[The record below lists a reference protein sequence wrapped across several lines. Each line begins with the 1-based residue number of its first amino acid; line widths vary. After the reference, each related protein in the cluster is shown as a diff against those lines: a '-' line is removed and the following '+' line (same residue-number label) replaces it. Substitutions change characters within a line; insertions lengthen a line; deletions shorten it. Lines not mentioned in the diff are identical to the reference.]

1 MAFELDTFGI
11 TALILALAAGVAFI
25 AHRARQPLIIAFII
39 VGIIAGPSVF
49 DWVHEAEALELFA
62 EIGIAIL
69 LFLVGLK
76 LDVNLVRSVGPVALA
91 TGLGQIVVTAIVGFG
106 IALLFGLDLVAAAV
120 VAVAI
125 TFSSTIIVV
134 KLLGDH
140 RKLDELHGKVALGL
154 LIVQDVVVIIVM
166 IVLTSIGSGATDGG
180 SVDLGAEAVRIL
192 LGGGGLLLGIGI
204 AMRWVLPWLL
214 DRVATSQ
221 ELLIVWSVAWAIGI
235 AALTD
240 ILGFSIEV
248 GAFLAGFALASTRYR
263 EQVHASLSGLRDF
276 LLLFFFIVLGAELD
290 FAAIGGQVPLAIAL
304 SLFVLVGTP
313 IIMIGIM
320 SLMGYPARVG
330 FLAGLAI
337 AQISEFS
344 LILIALTK
352 DIGLVGD
359 EIVGLVTLV
368 ALITIAASSYLIPY
382 SEPIA
387 TRLEPL
393 LNKLQRRSPR
403 KAEPDASIRYD
414 AIVFGHGRFGS
425 QLVRELVGD
434 GCHVLLVEWDPFAEV
449 KLADAALANHVDVV
463 FGDARS
469 PEFPETLPVRDVRF
483 IISTVPDVDTNLVLA
498 TALRH
503 AGATCPIAVTV
514 HTDEATHLYRQ
525 ALIDETISTVLHPFR
540 EAADDALETLKRLE
554 AAEPDDDSA

>member
-1 MAFELDTFGI
+1 MELELDTFGI
-11 TALILALAAGVAFI
+11 TALILVLAAAVAFL
-25 AHRARQPLIIAFII
+25 AHRARQPLIIAFIV
-39 VGIIAGPSVF
+39 VGIIVGPTGF

-106 IALLFGLDLVAAAV
+106 IAMLFGLDLVAAAV

-140 RKLDELHGKVALGL
+140 RQLDELHGRVALGL
-154 LIVQDVVVIIVM
+154 LIVQDVVVIVVM
-166 IVLTSIGSGATDGG
+166 IVLTSFGSGAADGG
-180 SVDLGAEAVRIL
+180 SVDIGAEALRIL
-192 LGGGGLLLGIGI
+192 LSGGGLLVGIGI

-240 ILGFSIEV
+240 VLGFSIEV

-290 FAAIGGQVPLAIAL
+290 FAAIGAQVPLAIAL
-304 SLFVLVGTP
+304 SVFVLIGTP
-313 IIMIGIM
+313 IIMVAIM

-359 EIVGLVTLV
+359 EIVGLITLV
-368 ALITIAASSYLIPY
+368 ALITIAGSSYLIPF

-393 LNKLQRRSPR
+393 LSRLQRRNPR
-403 KAEPDASIRYD
+403 AAEPETGTRYD

-425 QLVRELVGD
+425 QLIRELTGE
-434 GCHVLLVEWDPFAEV
+434 GCRVLLVEWDPFAEV
-449 KLADAALANHVDVV
+449 TLHDTALADRVDVV

-483 IISTVPDVDTNLVLA
+483 IISTVPDADTNLVLA
-498 TALRH
+498 TALRR

-514 HTDEATHLYRQ
+514 HTDDVAHFYRQ
-525 ALIDETISTVLHPFR
+525 ALIDETISVVLHPFR
-540 EAADDALETLKRLE
+540 DAADDALATLKRLE
-554 AAEPDDDSA
+554 RVQRDDDE

>member
-1 MAFELDTFGI
+1 
-11 TALILALAAGVAFI
+11 
-25 AHRARQPLIIAFII
+25 
-39 VGIIAGPSVF
+39 VF

-76 LDVNLVRSVGPVALA
+76 LDINLVRSVGPVALV

-106 IALLFGLDLVAAAV
+106 IALLFGLDLIAAAV

-140 RKLDELHGKVALGL
+140 RKLDELHGRVALGL
-154 LIVQDVVVIIVM
+154 LIVQDVVVIVVM
-166 IVLTSIGSGATDGG
+166 IVLTSIGSGATGGG
-180 SVDLGAEAVRIL
+180 SVDLGAEALRIL
-192 LGGGGLLLGIGI
+192 LSGGGLLIGI
-204 AMRWVLPWLL
+204 AVAMRWVLPWLL

-235 AALTD
+235 AAITD
-240 ILGFSIEV
+240 VLGFSIEV

-290 FAAIGGQVPLAIAL
+290 FAAVGGQVPLAIAL

-344 LILIALTK
+344 LILIALTR
-352 DIGLVGD
+352 DIGLVD
-359 EIVGLVTLV
+359 DDIVGLVTLV
-368 ALITIAASSYLIPY
+368 ALITIAGSSYLIPY
-382 SEPIA
+382 SEQIA

-403 KAEPDASIRYD
+403 KAEPDASVHYD

-434 GCHVLLVEWDPFAEV
+434 GCRVLLVEWDPFAEV
-449 KLADAALANHVDVV
+449 TLADAELTTHVDVV

-469 PEFPETLPVRDVRF
+469 PDFPETLPVRDVRF

-498 TALRH
+498 TALRR

-514 HTDEATHLYRQ
+514 HTDEAAHLYRA

-540 EAADDALETLKRLE
+540 DAVDDALETLKRLE
-554 AAEPDDDSA
+554 AARAEDDSA

>member
-1 MAFELDTFGI
+1 MALELDTFGI
-11 TALILALAAGVAFI
+11 TALILALAATVAFL
-25 AHRARQPLIIAFII
+25 AHRARQPLIIAFIV
-39 VGIIAGPSVF
+39 VGIVVGPSAL

-91 TGLGQIVVTAIVGFG
+91 TGLGQIVIMAIVGFG
-106 IALLFGLDLVAAAV
+106 IAMLFGLDLVAAAV
-120 VAVAI
+120 VGVAI

-134 KLLGDH
+134 KLLTDH
-140 RKLDELHGKVALGL
+140 RQLDQLHGRVALGL

-166 IVLTSIGSGATDGG
+166 IVLTSIGTGAADGA
-180 SVDLGAEAVRIL
+180 SFDLGAEAMRIL
-192 LGGGGLLLGIGI
+192 LGGGGLLVGIGV

-221 ELLIVWSVAWAIGI
+221 ELLIVWSVAWAIGV

-240 ILGFSIEV
+240 VLGFSIEV

-290 FAAIGGQVPLAIAL
+290 FAAIGAQVPLAIAL
-304 SLFVLVGTP
+304 SIFVLVGTP

-344 LILIALTK
+344 LILIALTR
-352 DIGLVGD
+352 DIGLVD
-359 EIVGLVTLV
+359 DDIVGLVTLV
-368 ALITIAASSYLIPY
+368 ALITIAGSSYLIPY
-382 SEPIA
+382 SERFA

-393 LNKLQRRSPR
+393 LSRLQRRTPR
-403 KAEPDASIRYD
+403 TAPASDEQRYD

-425 QLVRELVGD
+425 QLIRELVGE
-434 GCHVLLVEWDPFAEV
+434 GCRVLLVEWDPFAEV
-449 KLADAALANHVDVV
+449 RLQDAELADRVDVV

-469 PEFPETLPVRDVRF
+469 PEFPETLPVHDARF
-483 IISTVPDVDTNLVLA
+483 IITTVPDVDTNLVLA
-498 TALRH
+498 AALRR

-514 HTDEATHLYRQ
+514 HTDGQAHLYRQ
-525 ALIDETISTVLHPFR
+525 ALIDGTVSTVLHPFR
-540 EAADDALETLKRLE
+540 EAADDALEVLKRLE
-554 AAEPDDDSA
+554 AADRDDD

>member
-1 MAFELDTFGI
+1 MELEFDTFGT
-11 TALILALAAGVAFI
+11 TALILVVAAAIAFL

-49 DWVHEAEALELFA
+49 DWVSDAEALELFA

-76 LDVNLVRSVGPVALA
+76 LDVNLVRSVGPIALA
-91 TGLGQIVVTAIVGFG
+91 TGLGQIAVTAVVGFG
-106 IALLFGLDLVAAAV
+106 IAVLFGLDMLAAAI

-134 KLLGDH
+134 KLLSDQ
-140 RKLDELHGKVALGL
+140 RELDELHGRVALGL
-154 LIVQDVVVIIVM
+154 LIVQDVVVIVVM
-166 IVLTSIGSGATDGG
+166 IVLTSLGG
-180 SVDLGAEAVRIL
+180 DTTNVGAEALRIL
-192 LGGGGLLLGIGI
+192 LSGGGLLLGIAV

-214 DRVATSQ
+214 DHVASSQ

-240 ILGFSIEV
+240 VLGFSIEV

-290 FAAIGGQVPLAIAL
+290 FAAIGAQVPLAIAL
-304 SLFVLVGTP
+304 SVFVLLGTP
-313 IIMIGIM
+313 LIMIGIM

-330 FLAGLAI
+330 FRAGLAI

-344 LILIALTK
+344 LILIALTR
-352 DIGLVGD
+352 DIGLVDD

-368 ALITIAASSYLIPY
+368 ALITIAGSSYLIPY
-382 SEPIA
+382 SDRFA
-387 TRLEPL
+387 TKLEPL
-393 LNKLQRRSPR
+393 LKRLQRRNPR
-403 KAEPDASIRYD
+403 AAEPTADSPYD

-425 QLVRELVGD
+425 QLIRELVND
-434 GCHVLLVEWDPFAEV
+434 GCRVLLVEWDPFAEV
-449 KLADAALANHVDVV
+449 RLEDENLQERVDVIY
-463 FGDARS
+463 GDAHS
-469 PEFPETLPVRDVRF
+469 PEFPETLPLHDVRF

-498 TALRH
+498 VAVRRH
-503 AGATCPIAVTV
+503 GATCPIAVTA
-514 HTDEATHLYRQ
+514 HTEKQARSYRDS
-525 ALIDETISTVLHPFR
+525 LINGTVSAVLHPFR
-540 EAADDALETLKRLE
+540 DAAHDAIETLQRLE
-554 AAEPDDDSA
+554 GATKGEDD

>member
-1 MAFELDTFGI
+1 MALELDTFGI
-11 TALILALAAGVAFI
+11 TALILALAATVAFL
-25 AHRARQPLIIAFII
+25 AHRARQPLIIAFIV
-39 VGIIAGPSVF
+39 VGIVVGPSAL

-91 TGLGQIVVTAIVGFG
+91 TGLGQIVIMAIVGFG
-106 IALLFGLDLVAAAV
+106 ISLLFGLDLVAAAV
-120 VAVAI
+120 VGVAI

-134 KLLGDH
+134 KLLTDH
-140 RKLDELHGKVALGL
+140 RQLDQLHGRVALGL

-166 IVLTSIGSGATDGG
+166 IVLTSIGTGAADGA
-180 SVDLGAEAVRIL
+180 SFDLGAEALRIL
-192 LGGGGLLLGIGI
+192 LGGGGLLVGIGV

-221 ELLIVWSVAWAIGI
+221 ELLIVWSVAWAIGV

-240 ILGFSIEV
+240 VLGFSIEV

-290 FAAIGGQVPLAIAL
+290 FAAIGAQVPLAIAL
-304 SLFVLVGTP
+304 SIFVLVGTP

-344 LILIALTK
+344 LILIALTR
-352 DIGLVGD
+352 DIGLVD
-359 EIVGLVTLV
+359 DDIVGLVTLV
-368 ALITIAASSYLIPY
+368 ALITIAGSSYLIPY
-382 SEPIA
+382 SERFA

-393 LNKLQRRSPR
+393 LSRLQRRTPR
-403 KAEPDASIRYD
+403 TAPASDEQRYD

-425 QLVRELVGD
+425 QLIRELVGE
-434 GCHVLLVEWDPFAEV
+434 GCRVLLVEWDPFAEV
-449 KLADAALANHVDVV
+449 RLQDAELADRVDVV

-469 PEFPETLPVRDVRF
+469 PEFPETLPVHDARF
-483 IISTVPDVDTNLVLA
+483 IITTVPDVDTNLVLA
-498 TALRH
+498 AALRR

-514 HTDEATHLYRQ
+514 HTDGQAHLYRQ
-525 ALIDETISTVLHPFR
+525 ALIDGTVSTVLHPFR
-540 EAADDALETLKRLE
+540 EAADDAMEALKRLE
-554 AAEPDDDSA
+554 AAERDDD